1 MNDKLVSIV
10 MPTYNRG
17 NVIHKAI
24 NSVINQS
31 YSNWELIIID
41 DGSTD
46 NTKEVVRYYLEKDLR
61 IKFVSNSLNKGAN
74 ACRNQGAT
82 LANGKYLAFIDSD
95 NQWYKDKLIKQLEII
110 EDSSLNI
117 DFVYSKEEVIDEKFV
132 TIVPRRAY
140 SMEELRKVLPLKNV
154 VDTSTVLMKKAIFFS
169 VGGFDENM
177 PRFQDWELFFRI
189 VVVYGYNGICVNEVL
204 NKNIL
209 QSDSISKSNKK
220 LVDGILSMIKKHKA
234 YLNDINLISF
244 LFSSANNEVSYT
256 IQKIKELYE
265 DDPSV
270 MERIM
275 EKLIFMKQNVQKQ
288 YDFLYQWQLKD
299 KNLMYKNIENKKIAI
314 YGLGRFGELL
324 YRDLRK
330 RPVKIMYGID
340 KKVDGFHNL
349 TVKTPDKSFTDVDAI
364 VIAVINGATE
374 IKNMLS
380 TKFNGE
386 VILIEDLIK
395 QKE

>member
-234 YLNDINLISF
+234 YLNDINISF

-340 KKVDGFHNL
+340 KEVDGFHNL

>member
-1 MNDKLVSIV
+1 

-209 QSDSISKSNKK
+209 QSDSITKSNKK

-234 YLNDINLISF
+234 YLNDINLISS

-340 KKVDGFHNL
+340 KEVDGFHNL

>member
-209 QSDSISKSNKK
+209 QSDSITKSNKK

-234 YLNDINLISF
+234 YLNDINLISS

-340 KKVDGFHNL
+340 KEVDGFHNL

>member
-386 VILIEDLIK
+386 LILIEDLIK

>member
-209 QSDSISKSNKK
+209 QSDSISKSSKK

-340 KKVDGFHNL
+340 KEVDGFHNL

>member
-1 MNDKLVSIV
+1 

>member
-1 MNDKLVSIV
+1 
-10 MPTYNRG
+10 
-17 NVIHKAI
+17 
-24 NSVINQS
+24 
-31 YSNWELIIID
+31 
-41 DGSTD
+41 
-46 NTKEVVRYYLEKDLR
+46 
-61 IKFVSNSLNKGAN
+61 
-74 ACRNQGAT
+74 
-82 LANGKYLAFIDSD
+82 
-95 NQWYKDKLIKQLEII
+95 
-110 EDSSLNI
+110 
-117 DFVYSKEEVIDEKFV
+117 
-132 TIVPRRAY
+132 
-140 SMEELRKVLPLKNV
+140 
-154 VDTSTVLMKKAIFFS
+154 
-169 VGGFDENM
+169 
-177 PRFQDWELFFRI
+177 
-189 VVVYGYNGICVNEVL
+189 
-204 NKNIL
+204 
-209 QSDSISKSNKK
+209 
-220 LVDGILSMIKKHKA
+220 
-234 YLNDINLISF
+234 
-244 LFSSANNEVSYT
+244 
-256 IQKIKELYE
+256 
-265 DDPSV
+265 
-270 MERIM
+270 M

-340 KKVDGFHNL
+340 KEVDGFHNL

>member
-209 QSDSISKSNKK
+209 QSDSISKSSKK

-234 YLNDINLISF
+234 YLNDINLISS

-340 KKVDGFHNL
+340 KEVDGFHNL

>member
-1 MNDKLVSIV
+1 

-209 QSDSISKSNKK
+209 QSDSITKSNKK

-340 KKVDGFHNL
+340 KEVDGFHNL

>member
-234 YLNDINLISF
+234 YLNDINLISS

-340 KKVDGFHNL
+340 KEVDGFHNL

>member
-209 QSDSISKSNKK
+209 QSDSITKSNKK

-234 YLNDINLISF
+234 YLNDINLISS

-299 KNLMYKNIENKKIAI
+299 KNLMYKNIENKKNSYLWI
-314 YGLGRFGELL
+314 
-324 YRDLRK
+324 RK
-330 RPVKIMYGID
+330 IRRIT
-340 KKVDGFHNL
+340 L
-349 TVKTPDKSFTDVDAI
+349 
-364 VIAVINGATE
+364 
-374 IKNMLS
+374 
-380 TKFNGE
+380 
-386 VILIEDLIK
+386 
-395 QKE
+395 

>member
-209 QSDSISKSNKK
+209 QSDSITKSNKK

-340 KKVDGFHNL
+340 KEVDGFHNL